1 MGSTILIAGKDVPEG
16 AVYAAAAVSSG
27 RNAVITAPPLTGD
40 TAERRQTVKPPAREF
55 PWNRPSPIASRA
67 LVFETENSFGKIDEA
82 LLIFD
87 SDEYAAKYTETD
99 AASFTRAVDQM
110 ILGYSY
116 LAGELV
122 RCFSAQRSGTLVF
135 LLKTG
140 TAAVPG
146 SAVPAAAA
154 RHFFSGLAEGFAAAA
169 QPETAY
175 RIALVRG
182 ENTGDDEICPWLYP
196 FLDTLP
202 EKIMPRWYKVGA
214 KAGGVLSFFR

>member
-1 MGSTILIAGKDVPEG
+1 MY
-16 AVYAAAAVSSG
+16 AVTAVSSG
-27 RNAVITAPPLTGD
+27 RNAVITASALTKD

-67 LVFETENSFGKIDEA
+67 LVFETENSFGKIDEG

-87 SDEYAAKYTETD
+87 SDAYAAKYTKTD
-99 AASFTRAVDQM
+99 AASFTRAVDQL

-116 LAGELV
+116 LAGELI

-140 TAAVPG
+140 TALPG

-154 RHFFSGLAEGFAAAA
+154 RQFFSGLAEGFAAAA
-169 QPETAY
+169 QPETDY
-175 RIALVRG
+175 RVALIRG

-202 EKIMPRWYKVGA
+202 EKTMPRWYKVGA
-214 KAGGVLSFFR
+214 KAGGVLSFFRQNT